1 MVYGQSHK
9 LGGLHMLQI
18 IGLIVAVYAC
28 ARLLQVPCEHV
39 SERNRFV
46 ATLVLGLIGVAVIG
60 LLTVGLLRSG
70 VDTSRLPGLG
80 R

>member
-1 MVYGQSHK
+1 
-9 LGGLHMLQI
+9 MLQI

-28 ARLLQVPCEHV
+28 ARLLQAPCEHV

-46 ATLVLGLIGVAVIG
+46 ATLVLGLIGGAVIG